1 MRHKKLV
8 GVASA
13 LLTVLGLGITSTVSS
28 DPFLNVFAASQG
40 TGQSLVFMYQA
51 GAEVQV
57 QRESL
62 ILKRQ
67 IAIMLRLMLM
77 LYKIVLAIMFVY
89 VIIKERVNLTM

>member
-1 MRHKKLV
+1 MYLRQVKEL
-8 GVASA
+8 
-13 LLTVLGLGITSTVSS
+13 
-28 DPFLNVFAASQG
+28 
-40 TGQSLVFMYQA
+40 GQSLVFMYQA

-62 ILKRQ
+62 ILKSQ